1 MSLDF
6 TWNLAASPQ
15 IELNIFTK
23 FIRNIQMS
31 WKPRNQNNIIPI
43 AKGIANKK
51 QVDQANRLNKLIASI
66 EAKMQQPYWDVL
78 LFDDAELE
86 VMANFGETLK
96 FPSETTAV
104 RAMSILSTYIL
115 KKHSEDSY
123 E

>member
-1 MSLDF
+1 
-6 TWNLAASPQ
+6 
-15 IELNIFTK
+15 
-23 FIRNIQMS
+23 MS

-96 FPSETTAV
+96 FPSETTAL

>member
-1 MSLDF
+1 
-6 TWNLAASPQ
+6 
-15 IELNIFTK
+15 
-23 FIRNIQMS
+23 MS

-66 EAKMQQPYWDVL
+66 EAKMQQQYWDVL

>member
-1 MSLDF
+1 
-6 TWNLAASPQ
+6 
-15 IELNIFTK
+15 
-23 FIRNIQMS
+23 MS

-66 EAKMQQPYWDVL
+66 ETKMQQPYWDVL

-96 FPSETTAV
+96 FQSETTAV

>member
-1 MSLDF
+1 MF
-6 TWNLAASPQ
+6 KEGVVNKQ
-15 IELNIFTK
+15 
-23 FIRNIQMS
+23 
-31 WKPRNQNNIIPI
+31 KPDAEERL
-43 AKGIANKK
+43 KK
-51 QVDQANRLNKLIASI
+51 TIASI
-66 EAKMQQPYWDVL
+66 DVKMQQPYWDVL